1 MKEYKMTETE
11 RAKAREN
18 YAANIDSYRRNARRY
33 CKKHKKERE
42 EYRKAHLKEAAQRQN
57 NYYWK
62 NREEIAQRAKQKYEN
77 NWQELVNMDLITDCV
92 ICGFSKEKKA
102 AIAFHHI
109 DPTQKS
115 KNVTQLMWCSI
126 DKVAEEARKCVCLC
140 FNCHQ
145 LYHAGDKEVVEKYNE
160 VVKKKGERK

>member
-1 MKEYKMTETE
+1 MKRYKMTETE

-18 YAANIDSYRRNARRY
+18 YAANIDSYRRNARQY
-33 CKKHKKERE
+33 YKKHKKERE
-42 EYRKAHLKEAAQRQN
+42 EYRKARLKEAAQRQN

-62 NREEIAQRAKQKYEN
+62 NREEIAQRARQKYEN
-77 NWQELVNMDLITDCV
+77 NWQELVNIGLITDCV
-92 ICGFSKEKKA
+92 ICGFPKEKKA

-115 KNVTQLMWCSI
+115 KNVTQLMWCGI

-140 FNCHQ
+140 FNCH
-145 LYHAGDKEVVEKYNE
+145 HCDIIDDS
-160 VVKKKGERK
+160 